1 MKVLVMGAGQLARMM
16 ALAGAPLNISVLAY
30 DVNSQRV
37 MHPVT
42 GQVFD
47 ETLEQAVANAD
58 VVSSEFEHIPYPVQA
73 VCEASGKFK
82 PNSRAIKAGGDRRQ
96 EKALLDAAGVAN
108 AGYRIV
114 QTETEFKAAINELG
128 LPLVLKSALAGYD
141 GKGQWRLKRLEDA
154 QVIWQ
159 DIEAFMA
166 GADHTLPQ
174 AIVAEQFVRFDRE
187 VSLVGARNEHGDTV
201 VYPLTENH
209 HVNGVL
215 AVSTA
220 LPSES
225 ALQQQ
230 AKQMFDAVANE
241 LNYVGVLALEFFQ
254 VGDKLLVNEIAPRV
268 HNSGHWTQQGADT
281 CQFENHL
288 RAVCGLPLGST
299 ALVRPTVMV
308 NILGEDYVNPAVLS
322 LPSCHLHW
330 YGKGKRPG
338 RKMGHINICGAT
350 PKEMAARFSALSA
363 LLPEAS
369 FPEVA
374 EVAAAL
380 QQRVKAL

>member
-1 MKVLVMGAGQLARMM
+1 MNVLVMGAGQLARMM

-30 DVNSQRV
+30 DLNSKRV

-47 ETLEQAVANAD
+47 DTLEQAVATAD

-141 GKGQWRLKRLEDA
+141 GKGQWRLKRIEDA

-254 VGDKLLVNEIAPRV
+254 VGDQLLVNEIAPRV

-350 PKEMAARFSALSA
+350 PKELAARFSALSA

-380 QQRVKAL
+380 QQRVKTL